1 MAVTKLWE
9 RSDDLRNALDY
20 VTNKKK
26 TSKANSEYSQ
36 TDYQA
41 LRDIIAYAV
50 NEEKTEQ
57 EFFCDG
63 INCSVPTAREQ
74 MIATKEQYGETDGI
88 QVYHGYLSFAEQDI
102 TPETAQRVGM
112 EFARRMWGE
121 RFQAVVTTH
130 LNTQHLHCHF
140 VINSVSFVDG
150 KRLAGKEKYWYYF
163 RHVADDVCRDFGL
176 YFDPDAKPSKKAAAK
191 NAAARSGTMP
201 HIKEARWAIDKA
213 LKYSYTLQDF
223 KARLGDMGYTL
234 AISPNRKHWTIMRD
248 TWERPRRL
256 YKLGEGYTEEDIV
269 KRIQLNGIEV
279 RHMPSPI
286 PRRTVKRQFKG
297 SSVKGVRRI
306 GGFRGLYLHYC
317 YRLGIIPARRQASVK
332 QLYYTMGS
340 EIKQADRLSAQTRL
354 LCRERI
360 DTMEQLKAYKTG
372 LEKKA
377 DGLLARRKK
386 LYAQARKLTGSGEP
400 EAAVKAEIS
409 AITAEIKTLRNDIRL
424 CEGIEERSA
433 AYAEQQRKL
442 REKEEIKKE
451 EKRYGKW

>member
-9 RSDDLRNALDY
+9 RSDDLSNALDY

-50 NEEKTEQ
+50 NEEKTER

-63 INCSVPTAREQ
+63 INCSVSTAREQ

-112 EFARRMWGE
+112 EFARRMWGD
-121 RFQAVVTTH
+121 RFQVVVTTH

-176 YFDPDAKPSKKAAAK
+176 YFDPDAKPSKKAATK
-191 NAAARSGTMP
+191 DAAQRSGTAP
-201 HIKEARWAIDKA
+201 HSETARRAIDAA
-213 LKYSYTLQDF
+213 LKHSYTLQDF
-223 KARLGDMGYTL
+223 RARLGDMGYTL
-234 AISPNRKHWTIMRD
+234 SMSPNRKHWTIRRD

-269 KRIQLNGIEV
+269 KRIQQNGIEV
-279 RHMPSPI
+279 RHMPSPV
-286 PRRTVKRQFKG
+286 PRRTVRRQLRG
-297 SSVKGVRRI
+297 SSVKGVRHV

-317 YRLGIIPARRQASVK
+317 YAFGIIPTRRQASVK
-332 QLYYTMGS
+332 QLYYTMGG

-360 DTMEQLKAYKTG
+360 DTMEQLKAYKAS
-372 LEKKA
+372 LEQKA

-409 AITAEIKTLRNDIRL
+409 AITAEIKTLRKDIRL
-424 CEGIEERSA
+424 CEGIEERSVV
-433 AYAEQQRKL
+433 YAEQHKQ
-442 REKEEIKKE
+442 EKEHNKTKE

>member
-1 MAVTKLWE
+1 MAVSKLKA
-9 RSDDLRNALDY
+9 RRDDVQHTLDYATNGSKTTGQAVSSVIDY
-20 VTNKKK
+20 VTN
-26 TSKANSEYSQ
+26 A
-36 TDYQA
+36 D
-41 LRDIIAYAV
+41 
-50 NEEKTEQ
+50 KTEQ
-57 EFFCDG
+57 QYYCEG
-63 INCSVPTAREQ
+63 INCSVETAAAE
-74 MIATKEQYGETDGI
+74 MLSVKEAYGKTDGI
-88 QVYHGYLSFAEQDI
+88 QIYHGHLSFAEQDI
-102 TPETAQRVGM
+102 TPETAQRVGI

-121 RFQAVVTTH
+121 RFQVVVTTH

-163 RHVADDVCRDFGL
+163 RHIADEVCRDFGL
-176 YFDPDAKPSKKAAAK
+176 YFDPDAKPSKKAATK
-191 NAAARSGTMP
+191 DAAQRSGTAP
-201 HIKEARWAIDKA
+201 HSETARRAIDAA
-213 LKYSYTLQDF
+213 LKHSYTLQDF

-234 AISPNRKHWTIMRD
+234 SMSPNRKHWTIMRD

-256 YKLGEGYTEEDIV
+256 YKLGEGYTEEDIFN
-269 KRIQLNGIEV
+269 RIKLNGIEV
-279 RHMPSPI
+279 RHMPRTT
-286 PRRTVKRQFKG
+286 PRRTVRRQLRG
-297 SSVKGVRRI
+297 SNVKGVRRV

-332 QLYYTMGS
+332 QLYYTMGG

-372 LEKKA
+372 LEQKA

-433 AYAEQQRKL
+433 AYAEQQIKL